1 MGFRDDL
8 PPSLAAIVQ
17 NGLLDAV
24 FEDALI
30 PLFLYDALA
39 EVKPW
44 GAQLGAQSIMT
55 RAGLLPPQSTP
66 VTGSDASTGNYGFEQ
81 YSVKMDQFGYSIDT
95 NMALSAMALASK
107 FLEDNKT
114 LGINA
119 AQSLNLVAQG
129 ALYGAY
135 GEGTTWA
142 TAATTSSTS
151 LHVADAAGFTQAVA
165 VESTSPSDSDGGL
178 AGVAQNVVVAVSGTN
193 TLPVTINGVAN
204 TVTGVAFDS
213 GTSGPGTLTLGTAI
227 SATSGWA
234 VVSGIAP
241 VQYRPNGRASA
252 NQVTASDLA
261 TLSLFQSAVT
271 RLRAMNV
278 PPASGG
284 AYRAHVAAQTVDELW
299 QDTAF
304 RQAYTGRVDA
314 PGAVGFT
321 IGQNIGQGA
330 EFMGRF
336 SGIDWI
342 LDNVT
347 PTVTNQAG
355 VQVFRPIVAGQGS
368 LIKAPFE
375 KMADLV
381 SQMNAGGT
389 VQIDMIN
396 GVARILRSPLD
407 RFGQVLSS
415 TWSWI
420 GGYTVGTDLLT
431 GDSAVYKRAV
441 VLEHA

>member
-8 PPSLAAIVQ
+8 PPSLQAIVQ

-24 FEDALI
+24 FEDALV
-30 PLFLYDALA
+30 PLFLYDGLA
-39 EVKPW
+39 DVKPW

-66 VTGSDASTGNYGFEQ
+66 VTGSDASSGAYGFEQ

-135 GEGTTWA
+135 GEGTTYA
-142 TAATTSSTS
+142 TAGITTATA
-151 LHVADAAGFTQAVA
+151 LVVADATGFQYAVTQD
-165 VESTSPSDSDGGL
+165 STSPSDSDGGL
-178 AGVAQNVVVAVSGTN
+178 TGVAVDVLVPVSSSYP
-193 TLPVTINGVAN
+193 LSVTIGGVAN
-204 TVTGVAFDS
+204 TVTGCNV
-213 GTSGPGTLTLGTAI
+213 GTNTLTLGTA
-227 SATSGWA
+227 ATVADGAA
-234 VVSGIAP
+234 VVSSIGP
-241 VQYRPNGRASA
+241 VQYRPSGRASA
-252 NQVTASDLA
+252 NQLVAGDIA
-261 TLSLFQSAVT
+261 TLQLFQSAVT
-271 RLRAMNV
+271 RLRSMNV
-278 PPASGG
+278 PSVGG
-284 AYRAHVAAQTVDELW
+284 AYQAHVAAETIDELW

-321 IGQNIGQGA
+321 IGQNIGNGA

-347 PTVTNQAG
+347 PTLTNQG
-355 VQVFRPIVAGQGS
+355 DVQYWRPIVAGQGS

-441 VLEHA
+441 VVEHA